1 MTYDNLDTELVNA
14 LLGNGRQ
21 SLRSLAEQ
29 LDVSVTTISNHLDD
43 LEEAGAITGYTPI
56 VNYGRLG
63 YDVTAI
69 LQLKVEGPGLPDITE
84 TLHNES
90 QIVSVY
96 ETTGDYDI
104 IAIGKFLNTED
115 MNDQI
120 KRIVA
125 DADVQESN
133 TSVVLNAVKE
143 YEQFSVANDEGG

>member
-1 MTYDNLDTELVNA
+1 MTYENLDTELVNA
-14 LLGNGRQ
+14 LLGNGRK
-21 SLRSLAEQ
+21 SLRSLADQ
-29 LDVSVTTISNHLDD
+29 LDVSVTTVSNHLDD
-43 LEEAGAITGYTPI
+43 LENAGAIEGYTPI
-56 VNYGRLG
+56 VNYDRLG

-84 TLHNES
+84 ILQNEP

-104 IAIGKFLNTED
+104 IAIGKFRDTGD

-125 DADVQESN
+125 DTDVQESN
-133 TSVVLNAVKE
+133 TNVVLNAVSE
-143 YEQFSVANDEGG
+143 YTQFSVGDDRD